1 MNCLRLGVKVQV
13 IGVDPRSSLG
23 LRENFIIEVIKISI
37 QHLSNQ
43 LQCGILGNILEQG
56 FRNAWNFMSNRRALC
71 YSQGI
76 PIDYT

>member
-13 IGVDPRSSLG
+13 IGVDPRSSLE

-43 LQCGILGNILEQG
+43 LQCGILGNFVVQRL
-56 FRNAWNFMSNRRALC
+56 L
-71 YSQGI
+71 YSLISSCPFPFPEVSEWGN
-76 PIDYT
+76 